1 MKKILIIPLLLLS
14 CAFVRAQDMRSLF
27 MSAPESVL
35 PLLTENSRADCI
47 DYIDAGM
54 EAVVTN
60 SLDGKTVVKA
70 LTDDYADIGMTGSS
84 SLQMKLLPLQDG
96 GRIICV
102 VKSVKAEAENSHVAF
117 YDLDWKPVVGKK
129 LLEMPA
135 IADFFVSTDSA
146 AKYIDKCDMYLVKCS
161 LSDGDLTLTAEYTMP
176 SYMNI
181 EDAVLVTPQLR
192 KVVFLWDGRRFVR
205 K

>member
-181 EDAVLVTPQLR
+181 EDAMLVSPLLR

>member
-27 MSAPESVL
+27 MSAPEGVL
-35 PLLTENSRADCI
+35 PLLSENSRADCI

-60 SLDGKTVVKA
+60 SLDGKTVMKA
-70 LTDDYADIGMTGSS
+70 LTDDYVDIRMTGSS

-181 EDAVLVTPQLR
+181 EDAVLVSPLLR
-192 KVVFLWDGRRFVR
+192 KVVFLWNGRRFVR

>member
-181 EDAVLVTPQLR
+181 EDAVLVAPQLR
-192 KVVFLWDGRRFVR
+192 KVIFLWDGRRFVR

>member
-181 EDAVLVTPQLR
+181 EDVMLVTPQLR
-192 KVVFLWDGRRFVR
+192 KVIFLWDGRRFVR

>member
-192 KVVFLWDGRRFVR
+192 KVIFLWDGRRFVR

>member
-70 LTDDYADIGMTGSS
+70 LTDDYANIGMTGSS

-161 LSDGDLTLTAEYTMP
+161 LSDGDLTMTAEYTMP

-181 EDAVLVTPQLR
+181 EDAMLVSPLLR

>member
-60 SLDGKTVVKA
+60 CLDGKTVVKA

-181 EDAVLVTPQLR
+181 EDAMLVTPQLR
-192 KVVFLWDGRRFVR
+192 KVIFLWDGRRFVR

>member
-181 EDAVLVTPQLR
+181 EDAMLVSPLLR

-205 K
+205 M

>member
-27 MSAPESVL
+27 MSAPEGVL
-35 PLLTENSRADCI
+35 PLLSENSRADCI

-60 SLDGKTVVKA
+60 SLDGKTVMKA
-70 LTDDYADIGMTGSS
+70 LTDDYADIRMTGSS

-181 EDAVLVTPQLR
+181 EDAVLVSPLLR
-192 KVVFLWDGRRFVR
+192 KVVFLWNGRRFVR

>member
-129 LLEMPA
+129 LIEMPA

-181 EDAVLVTPQLR
+181 EDAMLVAPQLR

>member
-181 EDAVLVTPQLR
+181 EDAMLVAPQLR

>member
-135 IADFFVSTDSA
+135 VVDFFVSADSA
-146 AKYIDKCDMYLVKCS
+146 AKYIDKCDIYLVKCL
-161 LSDGDLTLTAEYTMP
+161 LSDSDLTMTAEYTMP

-181 EDAVLVTPQLR
+181 EDAALVAPQLR

>member
-70 LTDDYADIGMTGSS
+70 LTDDYADIGMSGSS

-161 LSDGDLTLTAEYTMP
+161 LSDSDLTLTAEYTMP

-181 EDAVLVTPQLR
+181 EDAMLVSPLLR

>member
-135 IADFFVSTDSA
+135 VVDFFVSADSA
-146 AKYIDKCDMYLVKCS
+146 AKYIDKCDIYLVKCS

-181 EDAVLVTPQLR
+181 EDAVLVSPQLR
-192 KVVFLWDGRRFVR
+192 KVIFLWDGRRFVR
-205 K
+205 M